1 MRVEL
6 VDIGKR
12 FQNHSIFNGVN
23 LDIPSGYRG
32 VILGGNGSGKSTLL
46 KIISGALEP
55 SQGTVS
61 YFIGEQKV
69 PSDRMYQQVS
79 FCGPY
84 TELIEDFTLPELID
98 FQAKFKAFLPGL
110 SSQLIRDRLNLE
122 RFKNQRIKTFS
133 SGMKQRVRLALSIM
147 SNTALLLLDEPT
159 SNLDPQGKTWYME
172 LVTEFAQNKTILVAS
187 NHLKD
192 EYAFA
197 THEINLHNYQ

>member
-12 FQNHSIFNGVN
+12 FQNHSVFNGVN

-98 FQAKFKAFLPGL
+98 FQAKFKSFLPGL

-147 SNTALLLLDEPT
+147 SNTPLLLLDEPT